1 MYIETSRPRK
11 PGDKAILMS
20 PKYTSTK
27 GKCLQFWYHMY
38 GSHIGTLNLQIKHM
52 VLGTPTYFLSWSRSG
67 DRGNRWWIGQ
77 VQKNI
82 NLIPD
87 EQNTLEAWSN
97 GWSARVVVQRPLV
110 KVPPNPYLNLL
121 LLVPSSNP

>member
-1 MYIETSRPRK
+1 MDW
-11 PGDKAILMS
+11 PG
-20 PKYTSTK
+20 T
-27 GKCLQFWYHMY
+27 
-38 GSHIGTLNLQIKHM
+38 
-52 VLGTPTYFLSWSRSG
+52 
-67 DRGNRWWIGQ
+67 
-77 VQKNI
+77 KNI